1 VLRPFTAGDLD
12 IVTPWFD
19 DPETKRWLGGREW
32 PENLL
37 RLIADPPTAHRGN
50 SVRERA
56 GWIAVLAGE
65 PVALADTEI
74 YDDASAAIAFVVAP
88 QHRRHGVATGTLQA
102 LATALA
108 ASHGVERLVGGVEQ
122 HNDAS
127 LRCVRAAGFVPVADT
142 PDDEGFIDF
151 VLVTS
156 SLSL

>member
-1 VLRPFTAGDLD
+1 VLRQFTAGDLD
-12 IVTPWFD
+12 VVAPWFD
-19 DPETKRWLGGREW
+19 DPDTRRWLGGREW
-32 PENLL
+32 PANLI
-37 RLIADPPTAHRGN
+37 RLIADPPTVHRGS

-56 GWIAVLAGE
+56 GWLAILAGE

-74 YDDASAAIAFVVAP
+74 YEDAS
-88 QHRRHGVATGTLQA
+88 A

-108 ASHGVERLVGGVEQ
+108 ATHGVERLVGGVEQ

-127 LRCVRAAGFVPVADT
+127 LRCVRAAGFVPVADK

-156 SLSL
+156 SLSV